1 MVKIFL
7 LGLNLKK
14 DLTSNINEKTNEEKE
29 IKGKKDKKEKGDKHH
44 TTQRKDV
51 FYNSF
56 KNIKERYHY
65 KEERINVLQNQK
77 QKITN
82 ELKEQN
88 NNNKNKKIN
97 KK

>member
-1 MVKIFL
+1 M
-7 LGLNLKK
+7 
-14 DLTSNINEKTNEEKE
+14 
-29 IKGKKDKKEKGDKHH
+29 
-44 TTQRKDV
+44 

-56 KNIKERYHY
+56 KNIKERYNY
-65 KEERINVLQNQK
+65 KEERINLLQNQK

-88 NNNKNKKIN
+88 NNKAKKIN